1 MAWRGLEVLPQVCM
15 LIRATLCPCEASV
28 SRRHPYNKGALL
40 GIVATQEQKEGFVGQ
55 ERGSVSFLAV
65 FLGPPAKFSI
75 VK

>member
-1 MAWRGLEVLPQVCM
+1 M
-15 LIRATLCPCEASV
+15 

-40 GIVATQEQKEGFVGQ
+40 GIAATQEQKEGFVGR